1 MRAEF
6 DERFKWVV
14 AGGGVAF
21 VVYALGQFVLEVT
34 RVSRQA
40 NRPREPWEID

>member
-1 MRAEF
+1 MKAEF

-21 VVYALGQFVLEVT
+21 VVYAIGQWLMEMN
-34 RVSRQA
+34 RAAQRA